1 MVFAEGW
8 GGCGG
13 FLKWDT
19 NEVCLTDSSFHER
32 LLYII
37 WYSLV
42 KFIFVLEDNC
52 FTEFCCFLCWP
63 ALPKEFLKT
72 EGKWYQMEIYIYTKE
87 WRASE
92 MVTTW
97 VNINIVLIVWISLK
111 DHQRFKIRISM
122 NHATSNI
129 FKFKYMTTTTQKWN
143 KNIFWLGEICY
154 KLMISIIQRALKGQG
169 KKNGTAIGKHEKCR
183 FS

>member
-1 MVFAEGW
+1 MSRNHFADGGSCLDDDGYWLIRMVFAEGW

-111 DHQRFKIRISM
+111 DHQLFKIRISM

-129 FKFKYMTTTTQKWN
+129 FKFKYMTTITQN
-143 KNIFWLGEICY
+143 VG
-154 KLMISIIQRALKGQG
+154 
-169 KKNGTAIGKHEKCR
+169 GTWKYVVVR
-183 FS
+183 FLNYT